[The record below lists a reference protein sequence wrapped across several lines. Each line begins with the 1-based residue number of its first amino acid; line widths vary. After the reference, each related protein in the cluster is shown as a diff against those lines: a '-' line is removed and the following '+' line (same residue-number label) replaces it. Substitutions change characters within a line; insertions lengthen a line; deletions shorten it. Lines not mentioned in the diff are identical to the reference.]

1 MFDDAGDVQHIL
13 PVPVL
18 EHVGHGVLHLEL
30 IGGGLVLAAPQLDR
44 DSMPIAPLQNDECK
58 CKALDSFQ
66 LFLSESVIVA
76 ALTCLLSELK
86 LHC

>member
-30 IGGGLVLAAPQLDR
+30 VGGGLVLAAPQLDR
-44 DSMPIAPLQNDECK
+44 NRILAHGGGGEGGCCQHILPDCR
-58 CKALDSFQ
+58 
-66 LFLSESVIVA
+66 SVW
-76 ALTCLLSELK
+76 
-86 LHC
+86 LH